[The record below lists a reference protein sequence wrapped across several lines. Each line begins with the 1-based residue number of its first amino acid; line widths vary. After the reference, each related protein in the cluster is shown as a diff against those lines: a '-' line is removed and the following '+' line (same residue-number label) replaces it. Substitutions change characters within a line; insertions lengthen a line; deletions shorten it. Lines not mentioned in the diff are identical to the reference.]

1 MSGGGGGE
9 CFTCLSPGVRFYQ
22 VCSGTYSAC
31 GAGTGVPEKDK
42 EEREREREVC
52 VCQCCYVCGGV
63 FIVVLVIAVFG
74 MEKRYRQ

>member
-22 VCSGTYSAC
+22 VCPGTYSAC
-31 GAGTGVPEKDK
+31 GAGTGVPGKRQGG
-42 EEREREREVC
+42 ERERG
-52 VCQCCYVCGGV
+52 VCQCCYVCGG
-63 FIVVLVIAVFG
+63 FLVVLLLVIAVFG